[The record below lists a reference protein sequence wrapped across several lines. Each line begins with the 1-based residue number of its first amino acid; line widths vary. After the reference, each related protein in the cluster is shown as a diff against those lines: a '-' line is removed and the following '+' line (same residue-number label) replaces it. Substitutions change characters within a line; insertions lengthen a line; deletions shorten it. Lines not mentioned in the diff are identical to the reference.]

1 MSFVALATAITIGGA
16 AVAGAGAVAG
26 ATQAGMNAHKNRK
39 SARIEAAK
47 ARRYQQ
53 QLDKYERER
62 QPVINQADAIRA
74 MKGQVNNPAAQLG
87 IAMQATN
94 LKIAETDKALANT
107 LDSIAAMGEGA
118 GNATALAQMAASSKA
133 EVGAQIEVQETENQK
148 LRIQGEAKRQQ
159 VLRDLE
165 TTALAEEV
173 SAFDRQDK
181 RDVSKMNRLAGQG
194 DNAAQASAAYDQMAM
209 EGMED
214 MWAGVSDVGMAA
226 MDAGKAIGS

>member
-1 MSFVALATAITIGGA
+1 MSSIV
-16 AVAGAGAVAG
+16 VAGAIIAGVGALAG
-26 ATQAGMNAHKNRK
+26 ATQAGINSSKNNK
-39 SARIEAAK
+39 SARLEAAK

-62 QPVINQADAIRA
+62 QPVIDQSDAIRQ
-74 MKGQVNNPAAQLG
+74 MKGQVFNPAAQLG
-87 IAMQATN
+87 VAMQATN

-107 LDSIAAMGEGA
+107 LDNIAAMGEGA

-173 SAFDRQDK
+173 AAFDRQDK

-209 EGMED
+209 QGMED
-214 MWAGVSDVGMAA
+214 MWAGVSDAGMATMDMGDA
-226 MDAGKAIGS
+226 MG

>member
-1 MSFVALATAITIGGA
+1 MSSIV
-16 AVAGAGAVAG
+16 VAGAIIAGVGALAG
-26 ATQAGMNAHKNRK
+26 ATQAGINSSKNNK
-39 SARIEAAK
+39 SARLEAAK

-62 QPVINQADAIRA
+62 QPVIDQSDAIRQ
-74 MKGQVNNPAAQLG
+74 MKGQVFNPAAQLG
-87 IAMQATN
+87 VAMQATN

-107 LDSIAAMGEGA
+107 LDNIAAMGEGA

-173 SAFDRQDK
+173 AAFDRQDK
-181 RDVSKMNRLAGQG
+181 RDVSKMNRCGL
-194 DNAAQASAAYDQMAM
+194 
-209 EGMED
+209 E
-214 MWAGVSDVGMAA
+214 
-226 MDAGKAIGS
+226 

>member
-1 MSFVALATAITIGGA
+1 MSFVLASAITIGGA
-16 AVAGAGAVAG
+16 AIGAVG
-26 ATQAGMNAHKNRK
+26 AIGGTVMSGINSSKNNK
-39 SARIEAAK
+39 AARMEAAK
-47 ARRYQQ
+47 ARRYEQ

-62 QPVINQADAIRA
+62 QPVIDQSDAIRA
-74 MKGQVNNPAAQLG
+74 MKSQVFNPAAQLG

-107 LDSIAAMGEGA
+107 LDNIAAMGEGA

-133 EVGAQIEVQETENQK
+133 EVGAQIEIQETENQK

-173 SAFDRQDK
+173 SAFDRQDQ
-181 RDVSKMNRLAGQG
+181 RDVAKMNRLAGQG
-194 DNAAQASAAYDQMAM
+194 DNAAQASAAYNQMAM
-209 EGMED
+209 QGMED
-214 MWAGVSDVGMAA
+214 MWAGVSDTGAAVMDVGT
-226 MDAGKAIGS
+226 AI

>member
-1 MSFVALATAITIGGA
+1 MSTIL
-16 AVAGAGAVAG
+16 VAGAVVSVVGAAAG
-26 ATQAGMNAHKNRK
+26 AAQSGINASKNNK
-39 SARIEAAK
+39 AARLEAAK

-62 QPVINQADAIRA
+62 QPVIDQSDAIRA
-74 MKGQVNNPAAQLG
+74 MKSQVFNPAAQLG

-107 LDSIAAMGEGA
+107 LDNIAAMGEGA

-133 EVGAQIEVQETENQK
+133 EVGAQIEIQETENQK

-173 SAFDRQDK
+173 SAFDRQDQ
-181 RDVSKMNRLAGQG
+181 RDVAKMNRLAGQG
-194 DNAAQASAAYDQMAM
+194 DNALQASAAYNQMAM
-209 EGMED
+209 QGMED
-214 MWAGVSDVGMAA
+214 MWAGVSDTGTGIMGVG
-226 MDAGKAIGS
+226 DALD